1 VLLSVPVTVTLV
13 AFVATTVKVD
23 ELPETIDVGF
33 ARMVTVGAGFEVE
46 VTVTVAVAAAMPPVP
61 IAAAVYMVV
70 AIGLTV
76 WVPPL
81 GCRAYVMPSDPVTVT
96 LVAFVAVTVRVDE
109 LPEVIEEGEAE
120 IPKVGPPDVEV
131 ALPPQP
137 ANSSGSKRPGIIQE

>member
-1 VLLSVPVTVTLV
+1 LV

-109 LPEVIEEGEAE
+109 LPEVIEAGEAE
-120 IPKVGPPDVEV
+120 MLTVGAPDDVEV
-131 ALPPQP
+131 AFPPQP

>member
-1 VLLSVPVTVTLV
+1 V

>member
-1 VLLSVPVTVTLV
+1 V

-109 LPEVIEEGEAE
+109 LPVVIEAGEAE
-120 IPKVGPPDVEV
+120 MFTVGPPDVEV
-131 ALPPQP
+131 VLPPQP
-137 ANSSGSKRPGIIQE
+137 AKSSGRKRPGIIQE